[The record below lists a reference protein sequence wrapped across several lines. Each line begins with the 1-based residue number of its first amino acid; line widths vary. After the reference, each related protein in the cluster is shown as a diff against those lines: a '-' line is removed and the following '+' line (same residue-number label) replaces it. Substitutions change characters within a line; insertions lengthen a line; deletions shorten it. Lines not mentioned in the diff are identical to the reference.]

1 MYQVI
6 IVIHVLLGLGV
17 IGLVLMQQGKGADA
31 GAAFGTGSAGSVFG
45 AQGAAS
51 FLSRS
56 TAILATLFFATSLGL
71 AIANGHKGTEKDLM
85 STPATEQNNLGLPT
99 VQGAKT
105 ETQPPVAMPIPETQ
119 STVAPEQPPISQPA
133 ITPATTTN
141 EKTESPVSLPK
152 AVETQP
158 SPTKETAKPIEEK
171 KSAEQ
176 NKPIKEAK
184 PAEVKKPVEH
194 KPVVAKDKDKKA
206 ATTHK
211 GKDVKKDH

>member
-56 TAILATLFFATSLGL
+56 TAILATLFFSTSLGL
-71 AIANGHKGTEKDLM
+71 AVVNGHKGTEHDLM
-85 STPATEQNNLGLPT
+85 ATPPVTEQNDSGLPT

-105 ETQPPVAMPIPETQ
+105 DTPPPVTEAPIPP
-119 STVAPEQPPISQPA
+119 VV
-133 ITPATTTN
+133 TPAVQPTAPTTAS
-141 EKTESPVSLPK
+141 EKAEGTVEAPK
-152 AVETQP
+152 TV
-158 SPTKETAKPIEEK
+158 
-171 KSAEQ
+171 
-176 NKPIKEAK
+176 EAK
-184 PAEVKKPVEH
+184 PAEAEKTVVEAVKPTEETKPVAEAKKPAETKKPVEH
-194 KPVVAKDKDKKA
+194 KATAKDKDKKTA
-206 ATTHK
+206 ATIHK
-211 GKDVKKDH
+211 GKDAKKDH

>member
-71 AIANGHKGTEKDLM
+71 AVANGHKDTARDLM
-85 STPATEQNNLGLPT
+85 ATPAAEQDNSGLPA
-99 VQGAKT
+99 VEAM
-105 ETQPPVAMPIPETQ
+105 PPVAAPDTQAPPAALPIA
-119 STVAPEQPPISQPA
+119 APVVQQPA
-133 ITPATTTN
+133 PTTPAAVVET
-141 EKTESPVSLPK
+141 PK
-152 AVETQP
+152 AVE
-158 SPTKETAKPIEEK
+158 EAKPAVEV
-171 KSAEQ
+171 
-176 NKPIKEAK
+176 AK
-184 PAEVKKPVEH
+184 PAEVEKPVEAKKPVEH
-194 KPVVAKDKDKKA
+194 KPASKDKKA
-206 ATTHK
+206 DTNK
-211 GKDVKKDH
+211 GKDAKKDH